1 MSDDKKES
9 EVKEAPKETPKTTE
23 APKKDDGQKSIK
35 ASKDAEAAAKAAEK
49 AEAAAEA
56 AIAKAKELKEVA
68 AKAAEEEFKAIAE
81 EVKSDAPKG
90 PDFTNKRKTEI
101 IFRREMGE
109 PEFFLDKE
117 DRFPKPIL
125 SEAEKDDITRKA
137 LNYEDTTPSYDPQNI
152 LDERYGGTSNYETGI
167 TVLGD
172 ELQAKLDRLKNDPE
186 AIPDDIEKVE
196 QDLSYLDSLHE
207 NYYLGMNVFRTAKG
221 GREKLRD

>member
-9 EVKEAPKETPKTTE
+9 EVKEAPKEDNT
-23 APKKDDGQKSIK
+23 QKSIN
-35 ASKDAEAAAKAAEK
+35 ASKEAEAAAKAATE

-56 AIAKAKELKEVA
+56 AIAKAKELKEAA
-68 AKAAEEEFKAIAE
+68 AKAAEEEFKAIAD
-81 EVKSDAPKG
+81 EVKSDAPKA
-90 PDFTNKRKTEI
+90 PDFTNNRKTEI

-125 SEAEKDDITRKA
+125 SEEEKDDITRKA
-137 LNYEDTTPSYDPQNI
+137 LNYEDTTPTYDPQNI

-186 AIPDDIEKVE
+186 ALTEDIEKVE

>member
-1 MSDDKKES
+1 MSDDKKKS
-9 EVKEAPKETPKTTE
+9 EVKETPKETPETTE

-35 ASKDAEAAAKAAEK
+35 ASKDAETAAKAAEK

-56 AIAKAKELKEVA
+56 AIAKAKELKEAA

-137 LNYEDTTPSYDPQNI
+137 LNYEDTTPLYDPQNI

-186 AIPDDIEKVE
+186 ALTEDIEKVE

>member
-1 MSDDKKES
+1 MSDNKKDS
-9 EVKEAPKETPKTTE
+9 EIKEASKIAEE
-23 APKKDDGQKSIK
+23 PKKDNSQKSIK
-35 ASKDAEAAAKAAEK
+35 ASKDAEAAAQAAEK
-49 AEAAAEA
+49 AQVAAEK
-56 AIAKAKELKEVA
+56 AIAKAKELKDVA

-81 EVKSDAPKG
+81 EVKTDTPKG
-90 PDFTNKRKTEI
+90 PNFSNKRKTEI

-125 SEAEKDDITRKA
+125 TEDEKDDITRKA
-137 LNYEDTTPSYDPQNI
+137 LNYEDTTPEYDPQNI

-172 ELQAKLDRLKNDPE
+172 ELQAKLERLRNDPE
-186 AIPDDIEKVE
+186 SLSEDIQKVE
-196 QDLSYLDSLHE
+196 QDLRYLDSLHE